1 MFVSGREA
9 LSSVEDAISGVR
21 SNETQLGGVLRSAT
35 DEAERQRRQLAES
48 YRALALVRLDAI
60 MRNDIVGELDAAERR
75 AVELMRAQKAKL
87 DQLLIRHAG
96 ASQRVRDAETLHRA
110 QTEAV
115 EKAGAPIA
123 ALTAQVEKQIADND
137 GWKAQHARVDAIA
150 KIAQASDDKAKQAET
165 DRETKRKPY
174 EADPLFMYLWKRG
187 FGTGCYSASNFV
199 RTMDR
204 WVARL
209 VGYESAR
216 PNYAMLNE
224 IPLRLRENA
233 AQRGKELDA
242 EHQTLERIE
251 RTALEAAGIKAMEQE
266 LAKARASL
274 DGATKSLNDAQ
285 SALSALDKDRTA
297 LVEQGDRQA
306 HDDAIGVLSQA
317 ISREDLQT
325 LYRDALATK
334 TGDDDKLVQ
343 KIDEA
348 QRAIVKADAEVA
360 RIRDEAREAARR
372 RGELEG
378 VRDNFRRRQYDQ
390 PWGGFELDKGQV
402 VGDVIGGI
410 IRGAIGGAV
419 LWSIFERGYRHR
431 GGWDGGP
438 WGGGGGWP
446 GSSLPRMHLPSSS
459 IPRMGGGGFRTGGG
473 FGGGFRTG
481 GRF

>member
-21 SNETQLGGVLRSAT
+21 SNETQLGGVLRSASE
-35 DEAERQRRQLAES
+35 EAERQRRQLAES

-60 MRNDIVGELDAAERR
+60 MRNDVVGELDAAERR
-75 AVELMRAQKAKL
+75 AAELMRAQKAKL

-96 ASQRVRDAETLHRA
+96 ASQRVRDAEMLHRA

-115 EKAGAPIA
+115 EKTGAPIA

-137 GWKAQHARVDAIA
+137 AWKVQRARVEAIA
-150 KIAQASDDKAKQAET
+150 KIAQASDDKAKQAEA

-187 FGTGCYSASNFV
+187 FGTACYAASNFV

-209 VGYESAR
+209 AGYDSAR

-242 EHQTLERIE
+242 EQQALDHLE
-251 RTALEAAGIKAMEQE
+251 RTALEAAGIKALEQE
-266 LAKARASL
+266 LAKARAML
-274 DGATKSLNDAQ
+274 DTATKALSDAQ
-285 SALSALDKDRTA
+285 AALSALDKERAA

-334 TGDDDKLVQ
+334 TGDDDMLVQ

-348 QRAIVKADAEVA
+348 QRAIAKADAEVA
-360 RIRDEAREAARR
+360 RIRDEARETARR

-419 LWSIFERGYRHR
+419 LWSLFEHGYRNR
-431 GGWDGGP
+431 GGWEGGP
-438 WGGGGGWP
+438 WGGSGWP

-459 IPRMGGGGFRTGGG
+459 IPRLGGGGFRTGGG

>member
-9 LSSVEDAISGVR
+9 LSSVEDGIAGVR
-21 SNETQLGGVLRSAT
+21 SNETQIASVLRSAM
-35 DEAERQRRQLAES
+35 DEAERQRSQLAES

-75 AVELMRAQKAKL
+75 AVDLMRAQKTRL

-96 ASQRVRDAETLHRA
+96 ASQRVRDAEAAHRA

-115 EKAGAPIA
+115 EKAGAPLT
-123 ALTAQVEKQIADND
+123 ALSAQVEKQLSDDAAWRNE
-137 GWKAQHARVDAIA
+137 HARVQAIA
-150 KIAQASDDKAKQAET
+150 KIAQGSEDKAKQAEA
-165 DRETKRKPY
+165 DRETKRRPY

-187 FGTGCYSASNFV
+187 FGTASYTAGNFA
-199 RTMDR
+199 RAMDR

-209 VGYESAR
+209 TGYDAAR

-233 AQRGKELDA
+233 AAREKELDT
-242 EHQTLERIE
+242 EHLALQGIE
-251 RTALEAAGIKAMEQE
+251 RKALEAAGIKPLEQE
-266 LAKARASL
+266 LAKAQATL
-274 DGATKSLNDAQ
+274 GIATKGLNDAQ
-285 SALSALDKDRTA
+285 AALSALDKERAT
-297 LVEQGDRQA
+297 LVDQGDRQA
-306 HDDAIGVLSQA
+306 HDEAIGVLSQA
-317 ISREDLQT
+317 IAREDVQT

-343 KIDEA
+343 KIDET
-348 QRAIVKADAEVA
+348 QRAITKADAEVG
-360 RIRDEAREAARR
+360 RIRDEAREVARR

-410 IRGAIGGAV
+410 IRGAIQGAV
-419 LWSIFERGYRHR
+419 LWSIFEGGYRRH
-431 GGWDGGP
+431 GFDGGP
-438 WGGGGGWP
+438 WGRGQGWP
-446 GSSLPRMHLPSSS
+446 GSSMPRMHLPSSS
-459 IPRMGGGGFRTGGG
+459 IPRMGGFRTGGG
-473 FGGGFRTG
+473 FGGAFRTG